1 MSEAT
6 HGALRELLCQLGLA
20 CRDAVLAGRRG
31 VDVAALA
38 RVDGEGGGDT
48 IYAVDRI
55 GEAGILEWFR
65 AHWPKC
71 FPVQIVMEGLVGD
84 TCFPQGIA
92 PEETDWKCIID
103 PIDGT
108 RGIMYDKRSAW
119 ALAGIA
125 PQAGEGTML
134 SHIVAAAMTEI
145 PTTRQW
151 RADQFSATRGGA
163 VVGVSEDVR
172 AGGIW
177 PLEASPSQA
186 TGFAHGFSSLVKF
199 FPEGRT
205 LTAQIEERLWDELI
219 GLNSSPSPVVFDDQ
233 YICTGGQFYELATGR
248 DRMVGD
254 LRPLIFR
261 TLDMETSL
269 VCHPYDCC
277 TALVL
282 QQAGVVF
289 EHPLGGFPDAPLD
302 TESGVAWVAYA
313 NESLAAQARPV
324 LTRILEQFLA

>member
-186 TGFAHGFSSLVKF
+186 TGSDHGV
-199 FPEGRT
+199 R
-205 LTAQIEERLWDELI
+205 
-219 GLNSSPSPVVFDDQ
+219 
-233 YICTGGQFYELATGR
+233 GGGAGA
-248 DRMVGD
+248 GD
-254 LRPLIFR
+254 
-261 TLDMETSL
+261 
-269 VCHPYDCC
+269 
-277 TALVL
+277 
-282 QQAGVVF
+282 AGAG
-289 EHPLGGFPDAPLD
+289 PPQPG
-302 TESGVAWVAYA
+302 
-313 NESLAAQARPV
+313 
-324 LTRILEQFLA
+324 